1 MQTGAGL
8 GGGGAASHCV
18 CPVMADHLGMTCEG
32 VRGGG
37 WVAAGLNVTLCTKH
51 QLQFIESRCRHLL
64 SPDGLTF
71 LLLVLPLL
79 VTERWHMQ
87 KATLISVNCS
97 AGWWTGLSPD
107 ITCHSRCN
115 YARHTL
121 CGKLSAPSAYLLY
134 CHFLDMSIWNPEE
147 Y

>member
-1 MQTGAGL
+1 MQTGAGFGE
-8 GGGGAASHCV
+8 GGGGFCCITLCLPSDGR
-18 CPVMADHLGMTCEG
+18 PSRYDMWGG
-32 VRGGG
+32 V
-37 WVAAGLNVTLCTKH
+37 VAGLNVTLCTKH

-87 KATLISVNCS
+87 KATLISVDS
-97 AGWWTGLSPD
+97 TAGWWAGLSP
-107 ITCHSRCN
+107 ILACHSRSN

-121 CGKLSAPSAYLLY
+121 CGKLSVPSAYLLY